1 MRVFF
6 SLMAMLFAATSLAQG
21 TLIFN
26 NRTQSG
32 DAPIAFGNQ
41 GFGAFPGAMAQLY
54 LVGPGGTLSPLTPA
68 TTFRTSS
75 AAAMFFVTEINPFVI
90 DGILPGQSA
99 TVRLRA
105 WIGGPSYEA
114 AVASNGVRGES
125 NDVLIPQ
132 LGGTPAGGG
141 APIPTPSLNGLQG
154 FGIPE
159 PSSITLGML
168 GAVALIGFRRA
179 NQNR

>member
-1 MRVFF
+1 MKILLCIMAAFF
-6 SLMAMLFAATSLAQG
+6 ALSSFAQG

-32 DAPIAFGNQ
+32 DAPIAYGNQ

-54 LVGPGGTLSPLTPA
+54 LVGAGGVLTPLTPA

-75 AAAMFFVTEINPFVI
+75 PAAMFFVNEINPFVI
-90 DGILPGQSA
+90 NGILPGQSA

-114 AVASNGVRGES
+114 AQAGGGIWGQS
-125 NDVLIPQ
+125 NDVTIPQ
-132 LGGTPAGGG
+132 LGGTPLGG

-154 FGIPE
+154 FVVFPE
-159 PSSITLGML
+159 PSTMALGML
-168 GAVALIGFRRA
+168 GAIALLSSRRRRA
-179 NQNR
+179 